1 MRVAIIG
8 CTHAGLSAA
17 IQILTE
23 QPSAQVTV
31 YERNDN
37 VSFLSCGIALYLSQQ
52 VAELQDMMYFSPEQL
67 SELGARVKIQHD
79 VLKVNTKRKVL
90 LCQDMTT
97 KAIFQ
102 DHYDKLIIA
111 TGSYVNVP
119 PIIGVDDSRVLF
131 CKGYEQA
138 QRIKRQAEK
147 SHTIAVIGGGYSG
160 VEIAESFATT
170 GHDVILI
177 QGNDQLLNN
186 YVDPF
191 LSQEVVTLLREHQ
204 VKVLIND
211 RVNAFIS
218 DGDQVGIQT
227 QHELLRADLAI
238 LCTGFSANT
247 ELVSDQVEVDRHDA
261 IITNRYMQTSDPD
274 VYAAGDA
281 CVTHYNPTNADAY
294 IPLATNAVRS
304 GILAGHNVLGNRR
317 HSMGTQATAA
327 LKIFDY
333 HIATT
338 GITLKNA
345 QKINDHVASVCYQ
358 GNYRYSFMGTP
369 TKITIVL
376 VYDRQNR
383 EVLGAQLFSRHEI
396 AQSANTISLAIQN
409 HNTIDELAFVDML
422 FNPNYDQAFNY
433 LNLVAQLA
441 IKQERTPN
449 K

>member
-67 SELGARVKIQHD
+67 SELGARVKIRHD

-97 KAIFQ
+97 KVIFQ

-160 VEIAESFATT
+160 VEIVESFATT

-238 LCTGFSANT
+238 VCTGFSANT
-247 ELVSDQVEVDRHDA
+247 ELVSDQVEVD
-261 IITNRYMQTSDPD
+261 
-274 VYAAGDA
+274 
-281 CVTHYNPTNADAY
+281 
-294 IPLATNAVRS
+294 
-304 GILAGHNVLGNRR
+304 
-317 HSMGTQATAA
+317 
-327 LKIFDY
+327 
-333 HIATT
+333 
-338 GITLKNA
+338 
-345 QKINDHVASVCYQ
+345 
-358 GNYRYSFMGTP
+358 
-369 TKITIVL
+369 
-376 VYDRQNR
+376 
-383 EVLGAQLFSRHEI
+383 
-396 AQSANTISLAIQN
+396 
-409 HNTIDELAFVDML
+409 
-422 FNPNYDQAFNY
+422 
-433 LNLVAQLA
+433 
-441 IKQERTPN
+441 
-449 K
+449 